1 MKKLILFFGTLL
13 VITASCKKDE
23 LVQPAQEP
31 VTMENIQV
39 PANFEWRTTADY
51 MLNLTGP
58 VNSLVELVS
67 DKGVVFQRAYILKDQ
82 TLKMKLTLPS
92 YEKVVYLQYLGQ
104 KVEMKLTSGTLSY
117 QFK

>member
-1 MKKLILFFGTLL
+1 MKKLILLFGTLL
-13 VITASCKKDE
+13 IITASCKKDE
-23 LVQPAQEP
+23 LVKPSEEP

-39 PANFEWRTTADY
+39 PAGFEWRTTADY
-51 MLNLTGP
+51 MINLSGP

-67 DKGVVFQRAYILKDQ
+67 DQGVVFQRAYILKDQ
-82 TLKMKLTLPS
+82 TLKMKLTVPS

-104 KVEMKLTSGTLSY
+104 KVEMKLTSSTLNY